1 MAGSIAP
8 YDTVKGRRYRV
19 RYSKPDGRWTDRRG
33 FKTKREADLFLAS
46 ITVSKAKGEYFD
58 PALGK
63 QTVAAFADKWKRGR
77 LSRLKP
83 SSQKAMETS
92 WRLHVEPR
100 WGGRAVSSIQSS
112 EIEDWITELAEKP
125 LGAQSIR
132 RAVAVLSS
140 ILAIPHRDGVIR
152 FIPTKD
158 VELPKNPKKPVR
170 YLTHEQVE
178 LLSNCSSQSALTLF
192 LAYTGLRWGEASA
205 LRVKHLDF
213 VRSRINV
220 EDNLVVVGGKYITG
234 TPKSGSSREVP
245 MPLFMVETLR
255 ELCAGRKRDAYIW
268 GDGVAPL
275 TYPNGDERWFG
286 SAVKRAQA
294 IDHSFPTITPHDLRH
309 AAASLA
315 VQAGANPK
323 VVQRMLGHAS
333 AAMTL
338 DIYADLFND
347 DLDVVAERMA
357 EARTRASA
365 AGTGQNL
372 GKAEKAPHPDPD
384 DAEPNEALSLR

>member
-1 MAGSIAP
+1 MAGSIVP
-8 YDTVKGRRYRV
+8 YQTAKGKRYRV
-19 RYSKPDGRWTDRRG
+19 RYAKPDGRWTDKRG
-33 FKTKREADLFLAS
+33 FTTKREADLFLS
-46 ITVSKAKGEYFD
+46 SVTVSKAKGEYLD
-58 PALGK
+58 PSLGK
-63 QTVAAFADKWKRGR
+63 QNVAVFGEKWKRGR

-83 SSQKAMETS
+83 SSQNVMETT
-92 WRLHVEPR
+92 WRLHVEPK
-100 WGGRAVSSIQSS
+100 WGARAVSGIQTS
-112 EIEDWITELAEKP
+112 EIEDWVTELANKP

-140 ILAIPHRDGVIR
+140 VLTIAHRDGVIR
-152 FIPTKD
+152 SVPTKGI
-158 VELPKNPKKPVR
+158 ELPKNPRKPVR
-170 YLTHEQVE
+170 YLTHDQVE
-178 LLSNCSSQSALTLF
+178 LLASGSSQPDLTLF

-213 VRSRINV
+213 ARSRINV
-220 EDNLVVVGGKYITG
+220 EDNLVVVRGRYVTG

-245 MPLFMVETLR
+245 MPVFMVDRLR
-255 ELCAGRKRDAYIW
+255 AICSGRKRDDYVW
-268 GDGVAPL
+268 GDGITPL
-275 TYPNGDERWFG
+275 TYPNGEDRWFG
-286 SAVKRAQA
+286 YSVKRAQSVDQA
-294 IDHSFPTITPHDLRH
+294 FPTITPHDLRH

-357 EARTRASA
+357 KARKDASSRA
-365 AGTGQNL
+365 TGQSL
-372 GKAEKAPHPDPD
+372 GKTERAPHPD
-384 DAEPNEALSLR
+384 SLR